1 MIETERLILR
11 HVRKEDAEDIF
22 EYAKDS
28 DVGPRAGWEPH
39 RTIEDTRALLAS
51 WTAPDLVGEQFA
63 VVYRPDNKVVGT
75 MGVLQLNLRKK
86 DSGNKFVNNL
96 IESGKKVYEIGN
108 AIAKPYWGRGLSTEC
123 LKEMTNYLFETT
135 DADVVITTHYS
146 ENKASGRVQEKCG
159 MKILGTYQREQ
170 AWFNTLD
177 KTMVV
182 RGKTREEWEEELEFT
197 Y

>member
-1 MIETERLILR
+1 MIETVRLILR

-22 EYAKDS
+22 EYAKDA

-39 RTIEDTRALLAS
+39 RTIEDTKELLKM
-51 WTAPDLVGEQFA
+51 WVAPNLVETQFA
-63 VVYRPDNKVVGT
+63 VVYKPDNKVVGT
-75 MGVLQLNLRKK
+75 MGVVHLNKKKK
-86 DSGNKFVNNL
+86 DEKDVFVNQL
-96 IESGKKVYEIGN
+96 LVSGKSVYEIGN
-108 AIAKPYWGRGLSTEC
+108 TIGKAYWGKGISTEC
-123 LKEMTNYLFETT
+123 LKEMTNYLFKTT

-146 ENKASGRVQEKCG
+146 ANKASGRVQEKCG